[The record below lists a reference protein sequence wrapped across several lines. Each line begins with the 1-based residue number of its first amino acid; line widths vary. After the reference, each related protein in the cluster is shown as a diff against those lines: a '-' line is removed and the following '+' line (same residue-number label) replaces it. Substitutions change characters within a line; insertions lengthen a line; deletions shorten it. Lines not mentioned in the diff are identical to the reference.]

1 MKNQARQVFAFWAMV
16 IALLTGCSLTGGDKV
31 PITTSSEKALEYYV
45 EGRSLA
51 ERLRQQEAHEK
62 FQQAV
67 AEDSQFAMGYLA
79 LALSSPSPKGF
90 FANLDR
96 AKSLIAG
103 VSEGE
108 RLLIEAMEAAANGDP
123 TAQGEYLD
131 RLFKLYPK
139 DERVYDQIGNYYFG
153 QQKYDSA
160 IAVYTQANQLN
171 PTFSPPY
178 NMLGY
183 CYRFLGNYQAAE
195 KSFRKYME
203 LIPDDPNPYD
213 SYAELLTKMGRYEE
227 AIENYRKALEVKDD
241 FAPSYIGISTN
252 LVFLGR
258 YDDARRELREFYAK
272 ARDDGQ
278 QRAALQAIA
287 VSYTDQGLLDS
298 ALAVFEEMR
307 TIAAAMDDPTAQA
320 VDYDNMGQVLL
331 HAGRPDAAAE
341 KFAQSLDALLNSS
354 LFPSVKDNAGLDNI
368 QRRSLVALVRGSL
381 DTADSLAGAYFRLST
396 EADNPFRVRAAHLAL
411 GLVALERQDY
421 DRAISELE
429 QSDQTQAYNV
439 FQLARAYEGAGKTQE
454 AQSHY
459 RQAANF
465 NQLNSLGY
473 AFIRRQALAK
483 AAQQSG
489 QS

>member
-1 MKNQARQVFAFWAMV
+1 MNRWSRL
-16 IALLTGCSLTGGDKV
+16 ALTVSTAALSLLAGCSFTGSDKV
-31 PITTSSEKALEYYV
+31 PISTSSSKALEYYK

-51 ERLRQQEAHEK
+51 ERLRQQEAYEK
-62 FQQAV
+62 FEQAV
-67 AEDSQFAMGYLA
+67 AEDPQFALGYLA
-79 LALSSPSPKGF
+79 LAQSSPSPKGF

-96 AKSLIAG
+96 AKSLIDR

-108 RLLIEAMEAAANGDP
+108 RLLIEAVEAAANGDP
-123 TAQGEYLD
+123 TSQGQYLNK
-131 RLFKLYPK
+131 LLALYPN

-171 PTFSPPY
+171 PGFSPPY

-213 SYAELLTKMGRYEE
+213 SYAELLTKMGRYED
-227 AIENYRKALEVKDD
+227 AIENYRKALKVKND
-241 FAPSYIGISTN
+241 FAPSYIGIATN
-252 LVFLGR
+252 LDFLGR
-258 YDDARRELREFYAK
+258 YDEARHELREFYAK
-272 ARDDGQ
+272 AHDDGQ
-278 QRAALQAIA
+278 QRGALFAIA

-298 ALAVFEEMR
+298 ALVILEDMR
-307 TIAAAMDDPTAQA
+307 KIAAAVDDAAAQA

-331 HAGRPDAAAE
+331 HAEKPDAAAE
-341 KFAQSLDALLNSS
+341 KFKQSLDALLNSS
-354 LFPSVKDNAGLDNI
+354 LFPSVKENARLDNI
-368 QRRSLVALVRGSL
+368 QRRSLVALVRGNL
-381 DTADSLAGAYFRLST
+381 AVADSLAGEYLRLST
-396 EADNPFRVRAAHLAL
+396 ETDNPFRVRAAHLAL
-411 GLVALERQDY
+411 GLVALKKKNY
-421 DRAISELE
+421 DQAILELK
-429 QSDQTQAYNV
+429 QSDQTQAFNIFY
-439 FQLARAYEGAGKTQE
+439 LAVAYEGAGRIEE
-454 AQSHY
+454 AQSYY
-459 RQAANF
+459 RQAADF

-483 AAQQSG
+483 VNQQTE